1 MNQQLNSRIQGRRTS
16 MLRRYKLLL
25 RLLITLPL
33 AAMLLNWTAQPAEAS
48 LWSRIKDI
56 YTAPEK
62 IDDFKEKYDNVV
74 TELELQKQE
83 LDAAR
88 DEAAETLR
96 RWNEQQQQWVAE
108 QQRYEEQNEL
118 LKEQLLNNNEHINTR
133 NAELE
138 QQNAALAERLA
149 LLEHQ
154 QQDKNALIHKIMMI
168 VLTVLALLLAYF
180 IAMRLIRILI
190 WKRQNRPVDSASIR

>member
-1 MNQQLNSRIQGRRTS
+1 MDQQLPARGQGERHPK
-16 MLRRYKLLL
+16 LRRHKLLL
-25 RLLITLPL
+25 RLLIALPL
-33 AAMLLNWTAQPAEAS
+33 AAIMLNWPAQPAEAS

-62 IDDFKEKYDNVV
+62 IDDFKERYDDVV
-74 TELELQKQE
+74 SKLELQKQE

-88 DEAAETLR
+88 GEAAETLR
-96 RWNEQQQQWVAE
+96 RWQEQQQQWVTE
-108 QQRYEEQNEL
+108 QQRYEEQNEM
-118 LKEQLLNNNEHINTR
+118 LKEQLLSNNEHFNTR

-154 QQDKNALIHKIMMI
+154 QQDKNALFHKIMMAA
-168 VLTVLALLLAYF
+168 LTVLALLLAYF

-190 WKRQNRPVDSASIR
+190 WKRQNRPV